1 MRFGFRGFDEA
12 IIESLVVIDQEFSSF
27 AVLGLCPRT
36 RFEGPWFGLLNTM
49 QLSPRIQFRLP
60 HSSIARKM
68 PCTIRIQSR

>member
-12 IIESLVVIDQEFSSF
+12 IVDSLVVIDQELSSF

-49 QLSPRIQFRLP
+49 QLSPRIQFRFP
-60 HSSIARKM
+60 HPSIARKM